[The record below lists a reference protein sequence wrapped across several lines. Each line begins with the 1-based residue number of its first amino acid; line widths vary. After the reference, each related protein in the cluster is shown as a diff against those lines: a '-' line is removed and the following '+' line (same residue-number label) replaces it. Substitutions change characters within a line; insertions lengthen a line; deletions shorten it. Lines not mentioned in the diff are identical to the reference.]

1 MAIYD
6 KCREI
11 YERNV
16 GTQKEQESLMGLP
29 RVWLQ
34 KEPATHP
41 YFKVSKSNQIKRKV
55 RNAKRSKV

>member
-1 MAIYD
+1 MTTYD